1 MLRGCMGIG
10 VCGEGWR
17 GVGCWEG
24 HMGYWRVEV
33 MCGV

>member
-1 MLRGCMGIG
+1 MGIG

-24 HMGYWRVEV
+24 HMGYWRVIW
-33 MCGV
+33 GIGGWR